1 MNCLGSH
8 YRISFERMDELFAL
22 DDGPLAFSTQL
33 QAEATS
39 SSSADKK
46 RKEEVSWT
54 ECW

>member
-1 MNCLGSH
+1 MNCIGNH

-22 DDGPLAFSTQL
+22 DDGPLAFSSQL
-33 QAEATS
+33 QAEAAS

-46 RKEEVSWT
+46 RKEEVSCA